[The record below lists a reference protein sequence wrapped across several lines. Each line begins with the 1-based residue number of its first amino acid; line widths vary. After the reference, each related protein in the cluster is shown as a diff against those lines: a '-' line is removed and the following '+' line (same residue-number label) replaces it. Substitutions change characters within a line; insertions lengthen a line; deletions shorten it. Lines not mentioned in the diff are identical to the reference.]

1 MNQIGFVLDCKKYQ
15 VVVSFKN
22 HFAGT
27 GLSLDAGCWQGAL
40 VESEHPSLISKF
52 FTKFIGGESRNI
64 IVIAG
69 EWKDSLDVTQI
80 QALVKPGAQRR
91 SSESPGTFDA

>member
-40 VESEHPSLISKF
+40 EGSEHANLISKF
-52 FTKFIGGESRNI
+52 LLNSL
-64 IVIAG
+64 AG
-69 EWKDSLDVTQI
+69 KVVT
-80 QALVKPGAQRR
+80 
-91 SSESPGTFDA
+91 S